1 MSRSSP
7 QVPILVQLVEP
18 RRMVRYGLRV
28 LLEGQPRIRVV
39 NEADSIADALAP
51 RTAPVDIVVLNGET
65 PGALSSLSAL
75 AGMSTQTRVVI
86 VTRDA
91 ERGSVAMRLGAAA
104 TLTIDQVA
112 DKLIAVIESV
122 HRECTAALFPGL

>member
-39 NEADSIADALAP
+39 NEAENIADALAP
-51 RTAPVDIVVLNGET
+51 RAAPVDIVVLSSET
-65 PGALSSLSAL
+65 RGALSSLSNL
-75 AGMSTQTRVVI
+75 AAMSAQTRVVI
-86 VTRDA
+86 LTRDV
-91 ERGSVAMRLGAAA
+91 ERGSVAIRLGAAA

>member
-39 NEADSIADALAP
+39 NEAENIEDALAP
-51 RTAPVDIVVLNGET
+51 RTAPVDIVVLSSET
-65 PGALSSLSAL
+65 RGALSSLSNL
-75 AGMSTQTRVVI
+75 AAMSAQTRVVI
-86 VTRDA
+86 LTRDM
-91 ERGSVAMRLGAAA
+91 ERGSVAIRLGAAA

-122 HRECTAALFPGL
+122 HRDCTAALFPGL